1 MTEIDLDELEQLAK
15 AATPKWYSTGGIFD
29 PGTDHET
36 VNMWG
41 ETLSGMQSGYCF
53 GRCPR
58 HDGQFIA
65 AASPRTILALIARIR
80 KLEAVAEAAPAFI
93 DAVLD
98 AMVDVERYIADVDYA
113 AICVTKDRLQSAL
126 AALDAKEET

>member
-1 MTEIDLDELEQLAK
+1 MTDIDLDELEQLAK

-41 ETLSGMQSGYCF
+41 ETPPGMQSGYCF

-80 KLEAVAEAAPAFI
+80 YHEECARDWHATAIERAARIRKLEAVVEA
-93 DAVLD
+93 
-98 AMVDVERYIADVDYA
+98 
-113 AICVTKDRLQSAL
+113 TQRLLAL
-126 AALDAKEET
+126 RWVHEEEP